1 MNFVVSSTALL
12 KHLQSVSVQLNAPY
26 SSNIKICILG
36 MSGQMIHQ
44 EQLFL
49 KGNQT
54 IDWEMP
60 SVIPNGIFLITL
72 ENDGKK
78 WVKKVAIQR

>member
-1 MNFVVSSTALL
+1 
-12 KHLQSVSVQLNAPY
+12 
-26 SSNIKICILG
+26 

-54 IDWEMP
+54 TDWEMP